1 MKKKDLMT
9 AWIYLAIGVVCFAAL
24 VLTDSKLDSLLI
36 AGAVVGLLEGIV
48 KIGNYAYWR
57 RQENQTEYQEMQETE
72 QIEQQDELKQ
82 MLRDQ
87 AYRHAYITNLRIT
100 MAAALVCGALEL
112 LEILPFGD
120 KLMYALAVWVILQVI
135 LVDVIYRCLH
145 RKYAG

>member
-1 MKKKDLMT
+1 
-9 AWIYLAIGVVCFAAL
+9 
-24 VLTDSKLDSLLI
+24 
-36 AGAVVGLLEGIV
+36 
-48 KIGNYAYWR
+48 
-57 RQENQTEYQEMQETE
+57 
-72 QIEQQDELKQ
+72 
-82 MLRDQ
+82 
-87 AYRHAYITNLRIT
+87 

>member
-1 MKKKDLMT
+1 MKKKALMT
-9 AWIYLAIGVVCFAAL
+9 AWIYLEIGVVCFAAL

-57 RQENQTEYQEMQETE
+57 RPENQTEYQEMQETE

-87 AYRHAYITNLRIT
+87 AYRHA
-100 MAAALVCGALEL
+100 
-112 LEILPFGD
+112 
-120 KLMYALAVWVILQVI
+120 
-135 LVDVIYRCLH
+135 
-145 RKYAG
+145 

>member
-1 MKKKDLMT
+1 MKKKDLMA

-72 QIEQQDELKQ
+72 QIE
-82 MLRDQ
+82 
-87 AYRHAYITNLRIT
+87 
-100 MAAALVCGALEL
+100 
-112 LEILPFGD
+112 
-120 KLMYALAVWVILQVI
+120 
-135 LVDVIYRCLH
+135 
-145 RKYAG
+145 